1 MANINESD
9 NKKKEFSDRLRKLR
23 MEKGLSQRAF
33 TKLIDLNYTQYN
45 RYENAERL
53 PSSEI
58 LSKLSEVL
66 EVSVDYLLDGN
77 IENAAMANIEDK
89 ELLHLFEAVEKISIE
104 SKEHIKAVIKA
115 FVKQDRQKEIASI

>member
-1 MANINESD
+1 MTAINESD

-77 IENAAMANIEDK
+77 VENAAMANIEDK

>member
-1 MANINESD
+1 M
-9 NKKKEFSDRLRKLR
+9 RKLR

-45 RYENAERL
+45 RYENSERL

-66 EVSVDYLLDGN
+66 EVSVDYLLEGN
-77 IENAAMANIEDK
+77 IENAAVANIEDK
-89 ELLHLFEAVEKISIE
+89 ELLRLFEAVEKISTE